1 MLNYFWFALIII
13 ALILGALNGRMAEV
27 TDAAIKSAENAVKL
41 ALGLIGVMALWLGL
55 MKIAE
60 ESGLVRLLAKIIKPL
75 TRWLF
80 PDVPPDHP
88 AIGSMLM
95 NIIANWL
102 GLANAATPLG
112 LKAMQELQAVNSK
125 KDTASNAMILFM
137 ALNTAT
143 ICLIP
148 ATMIAIRSSAG
159 AKNPTEIIAPT
170 ILASTCATIAA
181 VTAAK
186 LLSRLPIFKNQL
198 NPPKID
204 ESSNLNDKEEVTD
217 NG

>member
-13 ALILGALNGRMAEV
+13 ALLLGAINGRITEVANAAIHSAEV
-27 TDAAIKSAENAVKL
+27 AVEL

-55 MKIAE
+55 MRIAE
-60 ESGLVRLLAKIIKPL
+60 EAGLVRLLAKLIKPL

-80 PDVPPDHP
+80 PDIPPDHP

-112 LKAMQELQAVNSK
+112 LKAMQELQDVNLK

-143 ICLIP
+143 ICFIP

-159 AKNPTEIIAPT
+159 SNNPTEIIAPT
-170 ILASTCATIAA
+170 ILASTCATIVA

-186 LLSRLPIFKNQL
+186 LLSKLPVFKNQL
-198 NPPKID
+198 LPDRGAND
-204 ESSNLNDKEEVTD
+204 ENVSEAGGE
-217 NG
+217 

>member
-1 MLNYFWFALIII
+1 MLNYFWLALIII
-13 ALILGALNGRMAEV
+13 ALILGAINGRIAEV
-27 TDAAIKSAENAVKL
+27 TNAAIKSAETAVEL

-60 ESGLVRLLAKIIKPL
+60 ESGLVRLLAHIIKPL

-95 NIIANWL
+95 NIMANWL

-112 LKAMQELQAVNSK
+112 LKAMQELQNANSK
-125 KDTASNAMILFM
+125 KDTASNAMIIFM

-148 ATMIAIRSSAG
+148 ATMIALRSSAG

-170 ILASTCATIAA
+170 ILASTCATIIA
-181 VTAAK
+181 VTTAK
-186 LLSRLPIFKNQL
+186 LLERLPLFNNQL
-198 NPPKID
+198 LSQGIYD
-204 ESSNLNDKEEVTD
+204 ESNSPEKGGE
-217 NG
+217 

>member
-1 MLNYFWFALIII
+1 MLNYFWFGLIII
-13 ALILGALNGRMAEV
+13 ALIFGAINGRISEV
-27 TDAAIKSAENAVKL
+27 TNAAIQSAESAVKL

-80 PDVPPDHP
+80 PDIPPDHP

-112 LKAMQELQAVNSK
+112 LKAMQELQDANPN

-148 ATMIAIRSSAG
+148 ATMIALRSSAG
-159 AKNPTEIIAPT
+159 AENPTEIIAPT
-170 ILASTCATIAA
+170 ILASTCATIVA

-186 LLSRLPIFKNQL
+186 LLSRLPVFNKQL
-198 NPPKID
+198 QPNKTSGD
-204 ESSNLNDKEEVTD
+204 ENDPNRGGD
-217 NG
+217 Q

>member
-1 MLNYFWFALIII
+1 MLNYFWVV
-13 ALILGALNGRMAEV
+13 LILISIIYGGINGKITDV
-27 TDAAIKSAENAVKL
+27 TNEAIKSAETAVNL
-41 ALGLIGVMALWLGL
+41 AIGLIGVMALWLGL

-60 ESGLVRLLAKIIKPL
+60 KSGMIRLLAKIIKPL

-80 PDVPPDHP
+80 PDVPADHP

-95 NIIANWL
+95 NILANWL

-112 LKAMQELQAVNSK
+112 LKAMQELQDANPN
-125 KDTASNAMILFM
+125 KDTASDAMVLFM

-148 ATMIAIRSSAG
+148 ATIIAIRASSG
-159 AKNPTEIIAPT
+159 AENPTEIIAPT
-170 ILASTCATIAA
+170 ILASICATIVA

-186 LLSRLPIFKNQL
+186 GLSKLPVFHRQL
-198 NPPKID
+198 THTSI
-204 ESSNLNDKEEVTD
+204 ESKPQPGEDA
-217 NG
+217 